1 MRQKMVA
8 VDDFNLPNN
17 ADAQRPIFGFVP
29 MAMEARNSSP
39 LAYKE
44 HYEDI
49 IFYELV
55 SDIGFKGERF
65 RISDMGV
72 QSLFD
77 MEDWLIDDD
86 EE

>member
-1 MRQKMVA
+1 MKQKMVA

>member
-1 MRQKMVA
+1 MVV

-17 ADAQRPIFGFVP
+17 LDTQRPIFGFVP
-29 MAMEARNSSP
+29 MAMTARNLNP
-39 LAYKE
+39 IAYKE

-55 SDIGFKGERF
+55 TDIGAKGERYN
-65 RISDMGV
+65 ISSMGI
-72 QSLFD
+72 SSIFN
-77 MEDWLIDDD
+77 MEDWLIDGD

>member
-1 MRQKMVA
+1 MVA

-55 SDIGFKGERF
+55 TDIGFKGERF

>member
-1 MRQKMVA
+1 MVA